1 MYLYVWQIARG
12 GRKYTGR
19 AKNSAPCVWFL
30 LRKFSGKRL
39 ALHEGVAPSFPA
51 CPCAPRVTPE
61 DLRHSL
67 RVDNGT
73 GKANFDSAARND
85 ANSVECKRTGS

>member
-12 GRKYTGR
+12 GRKIYWESE
-19 AKNSAPCVWFL
+19 K
-30 LRKFSGKRL
+30 LRPLRVVFVAQVFGKRL